1 MKSTIASV
9 RTWSESPE
17 LGAPTYGYD
26 IRAALC
32 ALLANAAIDGVET
45 VRLLASERRYQH
57 AHDKVYFVLK
67 THDLAR
73 DEKIV
78 RLMTQFERVDYDL
91 VPVASVGMIP
101 SGAVPVI

>member
-1 MKSTIASV
+1 MSAIASV
-9 RTWSESPE
+9 RTWSNSPE

-32 ALLANAAIDGVET
+32 ALLSGAAIEGVET
-45 VRLLASERRYQH
+45 VRLLASEKRYEN
-57 AHDKVYFVLK
+57 AHDKVFFVLK

-73 DEKIV
+73 DEKII
-78 RLMTQFERVDYDL
+78 RLMIQFERVDYDL

-101 SGAVPVI
+101 GGAVPVI